1 MNSRPPIAPT
11 AARTPA
17 SPAHSPARRAGALV
31 DGGTLALLGLQW
43 TLFIGNFVL
52 YAAGP
57 LPLVLHFLLGFSAVH
72 LAFTIWHEAAHR
84 NVSSRDWLNHAV
96 GILGML
102 PYMTP
107 YFLQR
112 QIHLDHHR
120 LLNEPGDPNAIYAG
134 GPFWQLPLRYAK
146 AIGVAREKLADDRRG
161 RGMRI
166 SDLASVSLVAII
178 WIVALLQ
185 GFFVDLLLL
194 WGLPFRAAKI
204 VMDWYVS
211 YLPHVGLPPARWL
224 GTRIVDVAWL
234 TPLVLAHNYHAIHH
248 LWPSIP
254 WHRYRRVYRERQ
266 NELRKRGVPIEHRV
280 FGGRIFLD
288 AASDPTRAPASPS

>member
-1 MNSRPPIAPT
+1 MISRRPLEPT
-11 AARTPA
+11 AARDP
-17 SPAHSPARRAGALV
+17 SSSSRRSGTAI

-52 YAAGP
+52 YSFGP
-57 LPLVLHFLLGFSAVH
+57 LPWILHFLLGFSAVH
-72 LAFTIWHEAAHR
+72 LAFTIWHEASHR
-84 NVSSRDWLNHAV
+84 NVSSRDWLNHTV
-96 GILGML
+96 GILGMF

-134 GPFWQLPLRYAK
+134 GPFWQLPIRYAK
-146 AIGVAREKLADDRRG
+146 AIGVAREKLANDRRS
-161 RGMRI
+161 RGMRLC
-166 SDLASVSLVAII
+166 DLASVVLVASI
-178 WIVALLQ
+178 WILALAQ
-185 GFFVDLLLL
+185 GFFTELFLL
-194 WGLPFRAAKI
+194 WGLPFLAAKL

-211 YLPHVGLPPARWL
+211 YLPHVGLPPSRWL

-266 NELRKRGVPIEHRV
+266 AELRKRGVPIEHRV
-280 FGGRIFLD
+280 FGGRIMLD
-288 AASDPTRAPASPS
+288 GTSDPARASASPS